1 MVQLKNLENTISHD
15 YKFYLVKAQY
25 QISKDDRVLKLVHLK
40 KKFSTVF
47 TKNNLSKR
55 KEL

>member
-40 KKFSTVF
+40 KQVQHCIYQ
-47 TKNNLSKR
+47 
-55 KEL
+55 E